1 MKGNLFRSLAFFCCA
16 LALIISPR
24 AVADT
29 VTTVSWSSSGLAG
42 FTVYGLVIDPDTT
55 STLYA
60 ATDGGVYKST
70 DSGAHWDAVNGDP
83 DNGELTNTDVRCLV
97 IDPDNDIIYAGT
109 YGGGVF
115 RTTDG
120 GTSWDAVNG
129 DPILGQLTG
138 INLFIL
144 SLAIHP
150 DTPQILLVGTDG
162 GGVLRTLNGG
172 AQWNNTLGPASV
184 NTIAIDPVTPSTV
197 YAGTTAGGVYKSI
210 DTGGSWLTANTNL
223 PTLSVSV
230 IAINPVTHT
239 TIYAGITGNGV
250 FKSTNTGEPSW
261 FSVDM
266 GTLTVNA
273 LAINPDNTA
282 TLYAGTVGSGVY
294 RSTTAGQG
302 WGTFSTGLTALNVR
316 ALAIDPDNPN
326 TLYAG
331 TNSGVFKTTVT
342 ETNVDESSSDCF
354 IATAAYGSPME
365 PQVKFLRELRDRF
378 LVTNDIGRA
387 FVSLYYQFS
396 PPLAR
401 FIAGH
406 EGLRLIVRWTLLP
419 VVGLSYLALNL
430 GMMATVI
437 LLTLFVTGAFVLVRS
452 GRRRVCRNKVP

>member
-70 DSGAHWDAVNGDP
+70 DSGAHWDPVNTG
-83 DNGELTNTDVRCLV
+83 LTNTVVLSLV
-97 IDPDNDIIYAGT
+97 IDPDNPEILYAGTNGGGVFITTNGGTSWGAANGDPILGPLTNLIIVSLAINTTNDIVYAGTAGGGIFRTLDGGGTWSNPLQIFAFVYAIAIDPQNPNIVYAGT
-109 YGGGVF
+109 YGGGVYKNINF
-115 RTTDG
+115 GAFGSWETAN
-120 GTSWDAVNG
+120 TS
-129 DPILGQLTG
+129 LS
-138 INLFIL
+138 NLFIN
-144 SLAIHP
+144 A
-150 DTPQILLVGTDG
+150 
-162 GGVLRTLNGG
+162 
-172 AQWNNTLGPASV
+172 
-184 NTIAIDPVTPSTV
+184 IAISPSTPTTL
-197 YAGTTAGGVYKSI
+197 YAGSG
-210 DTGGSWLTANTNL
+210 D
-223 PTLSVSV
+223 
-230 IAINPVTHT
+230 
-239 TIYAGITGNGV
+239 GV
-250 FKSTNTGEPSW
+250 FKSTTGASSW

-266 GTLTVNA
+266 GTLVINT
-273 LAINPDNTA
+273 LAINPDFTS

-294 RSTTAGQG
+294 RSATAGTG
-302 WGTFSTGLTALNVR
+302 WGTFSTGLTSLNVL
-316 ALAIDPDNPN
+316 ALAIDPDNPD

-342 ETNVDESSSDCF
+342 ETNVEDSNDDCF
-354 IATAAYGSPME
+354 IATAAFGSPME
-365 PQVKFLRELRDRF
+365 PQVRFLREFRDRF
-378 LVTNDIGRA
+378 LMSNRPGRA
-387 FVSLYYQFS
+387 FLNLYYRFS

-406 EGLRLIVRWTLLP
+406 EGLRLTVRWTLLP

-430 GMMATVI
+430 GLMAT
-437 LLTLFVTGAFVLVRS
+437 LTLSALLMAGAFVFVRS